1 MHHDGY
7 AAAAAAPPPALAAS
21 PEPEQEPKW
30 TRRDDKF
37 LELLLFTRNTV
48 SLRVASG
55 IIGKTPAQIHQRC
68 TFMFAELSHVLES
81 LEVLTPPVWDM
92 EIAAMAVAAE
102 EVVPEAV
109 VPAAPPVAA
118 RKNSAERAVGA
129 GGDKRNKKAA
139 EKWTE
144 DEHRLFLAGLPFY
157 RGNWNAMSREYLTSR
172 TASQI
177 ASHYQKYRNREK
189 QREHDNCKRASIHDI
204 TEPGITA
211 AFAVSGGKAA
221 AWKGELPRSEASARG
236 QENEPWE
243 PIESGEDGLSPVE
256 EFPGEDDPGTLLT

>member
-7 AAAAAAPPPALAAS
+7 AAAAAAPLLALAAS
-21 PEPEQEPKW
+21 PTLEPEQEPKW

-37 LELLLFTRNTV
+37 LELLLFNRNTV
-48 SLRVASG
+48 SLHIASS

-68 TFMFAELSHVLES
+68 TFMFAELSHVLKS
-81 LEVLTPPVWDM
+81 LEVLTPLVWDM
-92 EIAAMAVAAE
+92 EIAAMAAAAEE

-118 RKNSAERAVGA
+118 RKNSAERATGA
-129 GGDKRNKKAA
+129 GCAKRNKKAA

-144 DEHRLFLAGLPFY
+144 YEHRLFLAGLPFY

-189 QREHDNCKRASIHDI
+189 
-204 TEPGITA
+204 
-211 AFAVSGGKAA
+211 
-221 AWKGELPRSEASARG
+221 
-236 QENEPWE
+236 
-243 PIESGEDGLSPVE
+243 
-256 EFPGEDDPGTLLT
+256 

>member
-7 AAAAAAPPPALAAS
+7 AAATAAPPPALAAS
-21 PEPEQEPKW
+21 PAPEPEPEQEPKW

-48 SLRVASG
+48 SLHVTSG
-55 IIGKTPAQIHQRC
+55 IIGKTPVQIHQRC

-92 EIAAMAVAAE
+92 EIAAMAAAVEE

-109 VPAAPPVAA
+109 VPAAPPA
-118 RKNSAERAVGA
+118 AERAVGA

-144 DEHRLFLAGLPFY
+144 YEHRLFLAGLPFY
-157 RGNWNAMSREYLTSR
+157 RGNWNAMSREFLTSK

-204 TEPGITA
+204 TEPGIAA
-211 AFAVSGGKAA
+211 AFAVSGGEAA
-221 AWKGELPRSEASARG
+221 AWKGELPRSEASAWR